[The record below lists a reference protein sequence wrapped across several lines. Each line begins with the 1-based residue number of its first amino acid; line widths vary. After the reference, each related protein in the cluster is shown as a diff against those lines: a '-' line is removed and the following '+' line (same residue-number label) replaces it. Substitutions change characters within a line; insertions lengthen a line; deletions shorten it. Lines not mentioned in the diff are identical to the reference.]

1 MEITSVNNNLVKET
15 VKLQQKKYRSQ
26 SGKFLLEG
34 YKAIKEAFDAGIE
47 IENIFVEK
55 KHLQEY
61 NFAQN
66 LVIETVESVL
76 KKLATTESAPE
87 SVAVGFQKKYDKNLL
102 KNTKKVVLLED
113 IKDLGNL
120 GTIIRSSVA
129 FGADAIILYGDSVDI
144 YNPKCVR
151 ASVGNLW
158 KLPVIHLKEFKEL
171 EKTFKDFERVAT
183 LPRTNN
189 LWKLPVIHLKEF
201 KELEKTFKD
210 FERVATLPRTN
221 NLLKT
226 FKPKFPCLIMFGSE
240 ANGLSEDLINFSTTS
255 VKIEMK
261 NTVESLNLASSASII
276 LYELFV

>member
-66 LVIETVESVL
+66 LVIETVEPVL

-158 KLPVIHLKEFKEL
+158 KLPVIHLKKFKEL
-171 EKTFKDFERVAT
+171 EE
-183 LPRTNN
+183 
-189 LWKLPVIHLKEF
+189 
-201 KELEKTFKD
+201 TFKD

-240 ANGLSEDLINFSTTS
+240 ANGLSEDLIKFSTTS